1 MSNKIKKNI
10 FAYSGSGNKLS
21 TCTTLI
27 KKIIAQVET
36 DLADSI
42 EIHSFVHTPNNTEII
57 NCCGCNQCF
66 LAGKCSMDN
75 KDDMKIIK
83 EEMLNADL
91 IIFATPVYVN
101 NVTGDFKIFMDRL
114 AYWTHLF
121 RLLGKPVYHV
131 ISTSNSGI
139 EVVQNILDSFSL
151 YLGLNLLGVAILSGQ
166 NDYYNPQFTEHCD
179 IVKNALLEKR
189 SKCFGPDMNRAFL
202 AQKIIFQQY
211 DEKSPEYQYWK
222 LNGFFELETLDEVLE

>member
-1 MSNKIKKNI
+1 MGGKIKKNI

-21 TCTTLI
+21 TCTSLT
-27 KKIIAQVET
+27 KKIIKRIES
-36 DLADSI
+36 DLSDII
-42 EIHSFVHTPNNTEII
+42 EINSFIHTPNDTKII
-57 NCCGCNQCF
+57 NCCGCDQCF
-66 LAGKCSMDN
+66 LAGKCSIDG

-91 IIFATPVYVN
+91 IIFATPIYVN
-101 NVTGDFKIFMDRL
+101 NVTGSFKIFMDRL

-151 YLGLNLLGVAILSGQ
+151 YLGLESIGAAILSGQ
-166 NDYYNPQFTEHCD
+166 NNYFNPQFAEHCSK
-179 IVKNALLEKR
+179 IKNVLLEKR
-189 SKCFGPDMNRAFL
+189 TNCFSADMNRAFL

-222 LNGFFELETLDEVLE
+222 SRGFFEIESFDELL